1 MIILYR
7 LFPLLQG
14 PLVPKSCWAFS
25 SVFCY
30 NEAMIFNDSALVL
43 LRQDF
48 RETDRI
54 VAIYTYE
61 HGRLNARLPGVSR
74 STGKLKA
81 LCEPLTLSDLRIYV
95 KRGGVIG
102 TVTGGKVRSVFPHIR
117 QDLKR
122 MTLAFHL
129 CELMLRLTPLHQPS
143 PEKFTLLASA
153 LTELDQ
159 GFLSPAIAPAFT
171 LRLMT
176 LAGFGLDHP
185 VLHISPIFWQRMHED
200 KFSNLVFEDPEDLL
214 ALAKCNSIVHRFLD
228 RYLTYPLHTLKPV
241 GLTEPVAEFSSDP
254 IHS

>member
-102 TVTGGKVRSVFPHIR
+102 TVTGGKVRSVFPHIIDVAADSASSTQPGKIHAFSLCANR
-117 QDLKR
+117 TRSGVSLSGDCPRIYFALNDFGR
-122 MTLAFHL
+122 FWVRSSCVTYFPYFLATH
-129 CELMLRLTPLHQPS
+129 
-143 PEKFTLLASA
+143 A
-153 LTELDQ
+153 
-159 GFLSPAIAPAFT
+159 
-171 LRLMT
+171 
-176 LAGFGLDHP
+176 
-185 VLHISPIFWQRMHED
+185 
-200 KFSNLVFEDPEDLL
+200 
-214 ALAKCNSIVHRFLD
+214 
-228 RYLTYPLHTLKPV
+228 
-241 GLTEPVAEFSSDP
+241 
-254 IHS
+254 